1 MALYERNTLLRCKEC
16 NGSFRVVDTPM
27 DYDPTYCPY
36 CGSESILE
44 ELDGVLMI
52 SQHLGIGK
60 DEFWS
65 IDVIGGLV
73 EIDSKKN
80 SCRIKIKNL
89 ETEIIVN
96 LK

>member
-1 MALYERNTLLRCKEC
+1 
-16 NGSFRVVDTPM
+16 
-27 DYDPTYCPY
+27 
-36 CGSESILE
+36 
-44 ELDGVLMI
+44 MI
-52 SQHLGIGK
+52 VSQHLGIGK

-80 SCRIKIKNL
+80 SCHIKIKNL

>member
-1 MALYERNTLLRCKEC
+1 
-16 NGSFRVVDTPM
+16 
-27 DYDPTYCPY
+27 
-36 CGSESILE
+36 
-44 ELDGVLMI
+44 MI
-52 SQHLGIGK
+52 VSQHLGIGK